1 MFVQSYVSNYF
12 YLSCVLHFLFKDY
25 QRHLTSQPTE
35 NDDFGLTPDV
45 EKENLPLENV
55 RGVDVGESIR
65 QVFPG
70 TLCLNPSIK
79 GINVWPVF
87 FYRKS
92 YTFSENP

>member
-1 MFVQSYVSNYF
+1 M
-12 YLSCVLHFLFKDY
+12 HFLFKDY

-35 NDDFGLTPDV
+35 NDDFGPTPDV
-45 EKENLPLENV
+45 EKENLSLENV

-79 GINVWPVF
+79 GFDV
-87 FYRKS
+87 
-92 YTFSENP
+92 